1 MFLLFQSKQT
11 NSWKTADFAIYS
23 NGLFFSWVSLSKLR
37 LWCYYLDHT
46 YWTSFNEI

>member
-23 NGLFFSWVSLSKLR
+23 NGLFFSWVSGKITFMMLLFGS
-37 LWCYYLDHT
+37 YLLDQ
-46 YWTSFNEI
+46 F